1 MNRYESSV
9 VGALHNL
16 KNSDDSSVGL
26 VPWWLSWLLPVACL
40 AVAGLVAWLLP

>member
-16 KNSDDSSVGL
+16 KNSDASAGRL
-26 VPWWLSWLLPVACL
+26 LPWWLSWLLPAACIG
-40 AVAGLVAWLLP
+40 VAGLLAWLLP